1 MSKEITL
8 KRCPICGSHPE
19 HQVDDMGT
27 GSYQHYYGAYN
38 YIYKC
43 PKCGMLHV
51 SRDTV
56 YIKTGEEADR
66 KAKQAWNAEC
76 DKWEKTLAWRKDR
89 QPETNPISKP
99 EVKEQTTFVLE
110 GDEYYRFS
118 DYSLREMLHQ
128 GWQVVN
134 ATPIVRNIGGASST
148 DKIIYILERA
158 KKED

>member
-19 HQVDDMGT
+19 HRVDDMGT
-27 GSYQHYYGAYN
+27 GAYQHYYGAYN

-89 QPETNPISKP
+89 PSETNPISKS
-99 EVKEQTTFVLE
+99 EVKEQTVFVLE
-110 GDEYYRFS
+110 GDEYHRFTP
-118 DYSLREMLHQ
+118 YSLTDMLNR